1 MNGDQQSWYNQ
12 FEIKLLSSLMKWV
25 ELVCDVFWTER
36 KYDSFKMVDILLEM
50 PN

>member
-1 MNGDQQSWYNQ
+1 MSRIGLQ
-12 FEIKLLSSLMKWV
+12 L
-25 ELVCDVFWTER
+25 DVFWTER